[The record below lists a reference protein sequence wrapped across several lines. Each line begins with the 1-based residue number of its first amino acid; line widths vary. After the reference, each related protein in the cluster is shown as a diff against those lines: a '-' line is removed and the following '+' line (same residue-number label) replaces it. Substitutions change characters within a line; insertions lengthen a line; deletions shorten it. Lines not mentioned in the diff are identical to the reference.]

1 MTHTSLFKNTAIA
14 LCLVAAMTACKPK
27 QQQPQGGLPVVSV
40 IEVSPE
46 TVKLNTVLTGR
57 LESSR
62 TAEVRARVQGV
73 VLKRLFEE
81 GSEVKKGQAL
91 FMIDDAPYRAT
102 KASAQAVF
110 DKARADMNR
119 MKPLMEA
126 GAISR
131 QEWDTIVQAYQVAKA
146 NLETAKIN
154 LEYAHVTAPISGR
167 IGRAEVSEGALVS
180 PTAATLMATIHQD
193 NPVYVNFTQSAD
205 EVMKMRRDIATGKIT
220 AIDGEIPVR
229 VFLNDGTEYEHAGK
243 LLFTDPT
250 VNATTGQV
258 SLRAAIPNPDKVLFP
273 GLFVS
278 VEISNT
284 EIPNAIVLPQQAVTR
299 GQTDIVMI
307 ANADGT
313 YAPRPVVISA
323 QQGNNWI
330 ITGGLN
336 QGDKVIIDGMAIVQM
351 TGAKQV
357 QTQPWGVDTPPA
369 GMPPQ
374 GQGGQAGQ
382 PENANPQQQ
391 GQPENNPQA
400 QGQPENSSENANPA
414 EQGQPENKGQPE
426 TQASANQPAQKQ

>member
-1 MTHTSLFKNTAIA
+1 MTHINFFKYTAIA
-14 LCLVAAMTACKPK
+14 LVTVAAMTACKPK

-40 IEVSPE
+40 IEAVPE
-46 TVKLNTVLTGR
+46 TVKLNMTLTGR
-57 LESSR
+57 LEASR

-81 GSEVKKGQAL
+81 GSMVKQGQPL
-91 FMIDDAPYRAT
+91 FLIDDAPYRAA

-131 QEWDTIVQAYQVAKA
+131 QEWDAIVQGYQVAKS
-146 NLETAKIN
+146 NLETANIN
-154 LEYAHVTAPISGR
+154 LGYAHVTAPISGR

-180 PTAATLMATIHQD
+180 PNSATLMATIHQD
-193 NPVYVNFTQSAD
+193 DPVYINFTQSAD
-205 EVMKMRRDIATGKIT
+205 EVMKMRRDIASGKIA
-220 AIDGEIPVR
+220 AIDGEIPVK
-229 VFLNDGTEYEHAGK
+229 VYFNDGTEYEHAGK

-258 SLRAAIPNPDKVLFP
+258 SLRAVIPNPDKILFA

-278 VEISNT
+278 VEIANT
-284 EIPNAIVLPQQAVTR
+284 EMPNAVLIPQQAVTR
-299 GQTDIVMI
+299 GQNDIVMI
-307 ANADGT
+307 ANPDGS
-313 YAPRPVVISA
+313 YAPRPVVVSG

-330 ITGGLN
+330 ITSGLN

-357 QTQPWGVDTPPA
+357 QTKPWGVD
-369 GMPPQ
+369 MPPQ
-374 GQGGQAGQ
+374 GMPQGGQA
-382 PENANPQQQ
+382 PQ
-391 GQPENNPQA
+391 GQPENSENNPQGQPENKSEA
-400 QGQPENSSENANPA
+400 GQPENSSENANQGQPENNA
-414 EQGQPENKGQPE
+414 EQGQPEQSENAEQPK
-426 TQASANQPAQKQ
+426 P